1 MAEASSDTSSP
12 EPDLR
17 GRKTEQSQFLS
28 TVIVMEQERRLE
40 ELGKFLAVCAD
51 EMTGDLAGEAV
62 EEQEKKEKMKI
73 PKLKD
78 NSALAKQ
85 TPGSPKRRMS
95 LVERVTVKKDPTFDF
110 LVERATLQKSLMK
123 KRSEIMRMDK
133 AIEAKEQL
141 VKKLEQKL
149 EMEEQLEKQKK
160 KSADAKILFE
170 EMRKSKLEL
179 NSAIEKLT
187 DEVESVKSEAAQLE
201 DTLDEYKQSKNILLK
216 MLTPE
221 WHEAHEAENS
231 KAEVLSDRD
240 TQIEPGREPH
250 ESAVRQG
257 LESSPGKAPPST
269 TEPTLSSTHND
280 TLVSNSKL
288 DSDSS
293 DYEEKL
299 EQYLR
304 DPQQLLDA
312 MMEVKDQILSLASNC
327 TTKNKMLEELEQMME
342 AASKKTKV
350 DDEQLML
357 QINDTEDR
365 ISKEKKQAANLKMM
379 LQFHHLLKT
388 EDQDAVLDALRVKV
402 TEVYCCCMGKP
413 LASLSTLE
421 KLSSVEYRMTSLL
434 EQMDSMPKGDLKTLR
449 QIRGR
454 ERRNRLH
461 EEKRRREME
470 KRKEREQRCIQR
482 AVGDAKKISG
492 RKLMPRCFPVKQKT
506 EVSNEDNI
514 PSEDDLHAYMFGTE
528 DLDKDH

>member
-1 MAEASSDTSSP
+1 
-12 EPDLR
+12 
-17 GRKTEQSQFLS
+17 
-28 TVIVMEQERRLE
+28 MEQERRLE
-40 ELGKFLAVCAD
+40 ELGKFLAACAD

-95 LVERVTVKKDPTFDF
+95 LVERVTVKKDPTFNF
-110 LVERATLQKSLMK
+110 LVERATQKSLIKK

-133 AIEAKEQL
+133 AIEAKEQH
-141 VKKLEQKL
+141 VKKLEQEL
-149 EMEEQLEKQKK
+149 EMEEQHERQKK
-160 KSADAKILFE
+160 KSADARIL
-170 EMRKSKLEL
+170 
-179 NSAIEKLT
+179 
-187 DEVESVKSEAAQLE
+187 EAAQLE

-221 WHEAHEAENS
+221 WHEAQEAENS
-231 KAEVLSDRD
+231 KTEVLSDRD

-269 TEPTLSSTHND
+269 TEPTLSSAHND
-280 TLVSNSKL
+280 TLVTNSKL

-312 MMEVKDQILSLASNC
+312 MMEVKDQILSLTSNC
-327 TTKNKMLEELEQMME
+327 TTKNKMLEELQQMME
-342 AASKKTKV
+342 VASKKTKV
-350 DDEQLML
+350 DEEKLTL

-365 ISKEKKQAANLKMM
+365 IGKEKKRAANLKMM
-379 LQFHHLLKT
+379 LQFHDLVKT
-388 EDQDAVLDALRVKV
+388 EDQDAMLDALRVKV
-402 TEVYCCCMGKP
+402 TEVYRCCVGKP
-413 LASLSTLE
+413 LTSRSTLE

-434 EQMDSMPKGDLKTLR
+434 EQMESMPKGDLKTLR
-449 QIRGR
+449 QIRDC

-461 EEKRRREME
+461 EEKRRHEME

-482 AVGDAKKISG
+482 SMGDAKKISG
-492 RKLMPRCFPVKQKT
+492 RKLMPRCFPVKQKI
-506 EVSNEDNI
+506 EVSNEDNV
-514 PSEDDLHAYMFGTE
+514 PAEDDLHAYMFGTE
-528 DLDKDH
+528 DLEECYG

>member
-12 EPDLR
+12 EPELR
-17 GRKTEQSQFLS
+17 GRRTEESQFLS

-40 ELGKFLAVCAD
+40 ELGKFLAACAD

-78 NSALAKQ
+78 NSALTK
-85 TPGSPKRRMS
+85 PGSPKQRMS
-95 LVERVTVKKDPTFDF
+95 LVERVTVKKDPTFNF
-110 LVERATLQKSLMK
+110 LVERATQKSLMK

-133 AIEAKEQL
+133 AIEAKEQH
-141 VKKLEQKL
+141 VKKLEQEL
-149 EMEEQLEKQKK
+149 EMEEQLERQKK
-160 KSADAKILFE
+160 KSADARIPFE
-170 EMRKSKLEL
+170 KMSKSKLEL

-221 WHEAHEAENS
+221 WHEAQEAENL

-250 ESAVRQG
+250 ESAVSQG

-269 TEPTLSSTHND
+269 TEPTLSSAHND
-280 TLVSNSKL
+280 TLVTKSKL

-312 MMEVKDQILSLASNC
+312 MMEVKDQILSLTSNC
-327 TTKNKMLEELEQMME
+327 TTKNKMLEELQQMME
-342 AASKKTKV
+342 VASKKTK
-350 DDEQLML
+350 DDEKLTL

-365 ISKEKKQAANLKMM
+365 IGKEKKRAANLKMM
-379 LQFHHLLKT
+379 LQFHDLLKT
-388 EDQDAVLDALRVKV
+388 EDQDATLDALRVKV
-402 TEVYCCCMGKP
+402 TEVYRCCVGKP

-421 KLSSVEYRMTSLL
+421 KLSSVEDRMTSLL
-434 EQMDSMPKGDLKTLR
+434 EQMESMPKGDLKTLR

-454 ERRNRLH
+454 ERRNRFLS
-461 EEKRRREME
+461 M
-470 KRKEREQRCIQR
+470 
-482 AVGDAKKISG
+482 SG
-492 RKLMPRCFPVKQKT
+492 LTVDIY
-506 EVSNEDNI
+506 V
-514 PSEDDLHAYMFGTE
+514 
-528 DLDKDH
+528 

>member
-12 EPDLR
+12 EPELR
-17 GRKTEQSQFLS
+17 GRRTEESQFLS

-40 ELGKFLAVCAD
+40 ELGKFLAACAD

-78 NSALAKQ
+78 NSALTK
-85 TPGSPKRRMS
+85 PGSPKQRMS
-95 LVERVTVKKDPTFDF
+95 LVERVTVKKDPTFNF
-110 LVERATLQKSLMK
+110 LVERATQKSLMK

-133 AIEAKEQL
+133 AIEAKEQH
-141 VKKLEQKL
+141 VKKLEQEL
-149 EMEEQLEKQKK
+149 EMEEQLERQKK
-160 KSADAKILFE
+160 KSADARIP
-170 EMRKSKLEL
+170 
-179 NSAIEKLT
+179 
-187 DEVESVKSEAAQLE
+187 EAAQLE

-221 WHEAHEAENS
+221 WHEAQEAENL

-250 ESAVRQG
+250 ESAVSQG

-269 TEPTLSSTHND
+269 TEPTLSSAHND
-280 TLVSNSKL
+280 TLVTKSKL

-312 MMEVKDQILSLASNC
+312 MMEVKDQILSLTSNC
-327 TTKNKMLEELEQMME
+327 TTKNKMLEELQQMME
-342 AASKKTKV
+342 VASKKTK
-350 DDEQLML
+350 DDEKLTL

-365 ISKEKKQAANLKMM
+365 IGKEKKRAANLKMM
-379 LQFHHLLKT
+379 LQFHDLLKT
-388 EDQDAVLDALRVKV
+388 EDQDATLDALRVKV
-402 TEVYCCCMGKP
+402 TEVYRCCVGKP

-421 KLSSVEYRMTSLL
+421 KLSSVEDRMTSLL
-434 EQMDSMPKGDLKTLR
+434 EQMESMPKGDLKTLR

-482 AVGDAKKISG
+482 SVGDAKKISG
-492 RKLMPRCFPVKQKT
+492 RKLMPRCFPVKQKI

-514 PSEDDLHAYMFGTE
+514 PAEDDLHAYMFGTE
-528 DLDKDH
+528 DLE